1 MLNWKHKF
9 HALLGKDMEDRKLRI
24 INPLARFMNL
34 DGLVSLSGQ
43 RTIFPFYH
51 VVSDQQLPH
60 LKHLYTYPSEAQ
72 FEKDL
77 EDLLRTFEPI
87 SIDEYLDGRLSPGK
101 KRRMVLSFDDGL
113 AECHHFIA
121 PLLKSKGIPAIF
133 FLNNDFIDN
142 RNLFYRYKVSILIEY
157 LGKHLSALRGAAE
170 FLEIPEAQVK
180 EAILMISYR
189 QIPLLDAVALHVELD
204 FAIYLRDQPV
214 YMSTEDIEHLV
225 RLGFQLGAHSMDH
238 PEFYSMEVKKMVSQ
252 VSISMKDIRERFR
265 LKTTC
270 FAFPF
275 TSDGVPE
282 RVIDEIL
289 DEGIAK
295 VLFGT
300 AGLKKTGRSNFI
312 QRTPME
318 AWGLSAKRIIKSEY
332 LYYLLKA
339 PLGQNVYYK

>member
-1 MLNWKHKF
+1 LF
-9 HALLGKDMEDRKLRI
+9 AVFGEDMEERKLRT

-34 DGLVSLSGQ
+34 NCLVSLSGQ
-43 RTIFPFYH
+43 PVIFPFYH
-51 VVSDQQLPH
+51 AVSDKQLPH

-77 EDLLRTFEPI
+77 EDMLRTFEPI
-87 SIDEYLDGRLSPGK
+87 SIDDYLDGSSSPGK

-142 RNLFYRYKVSILIEY
+142 RNLFYRYKVSILLE
-157 LGKHLSALRGAAE
+157 HLSKHPNALRGAAE
-170 FLEIPEAQVK
+170 FLEIPEYQVK
-180 EAILMISYR
+180 EAILMISSR

-214 YMSTEDIEHLV
+214 YMSTEDIEHLA

-238 PEFYSMEVKKMVSQ
+238 PEFFRMEVKRMVSQ
-252 VSISMKDIRERFR
+252 VSRSMKDIRERFQV
-265 LKTTC
+265 KTKC

-289 DEGIAK
+289 DGGIAK
-295 VLFGT
+295 GLFGT
-300 AGLKKTGRSNFI
+300 AGLKKTGRRDFI

-318 AWGLSAKRIIKSEY
+318 ARGLSARRVIKSEY
-332 LYYLLKA
+332 LYYLLKVA
-339 PLGQNVYYK
+339 LGQSVYYK